1 MELQYLPQVAYCHES
16 IDPTHYIQS
25 VISTPCIRMLMLL
38 FTTGNVDEFVRKM
51 TISRRF

>member
-1 MELQYLPQVAYCHES
+1 MAFLFSSEKSLHVTDVY
-16 IDPTHYIQS
+16 HYIQP